1 MDNQEKEKRNLKDY
15 VDGKV
20 DTPYEI
26 FMLFVI
32 TINTISLGLE
42 TSRNISE
49 NFRNILFVVDQICLW
64 IFVIEL
70 LFKIVVYNKYFFGCL
85 KGIYYIGFK
94 RIH

>member
-42 TSRNISE
+42 TSSNITE
-49 NFRNILFVVDQICLW
+49 DFRNILFMIDQICLW

-70 LFKIVVYNKYFFGCL
+70 IFKVVAYNKRFFGE
-85 KGIYYIGFK
+85 K
-94 RIH
+94 RTDEDGEYFH